1 MKSPPELLGGR
12 REPDALESP
21 YARSR
26 DCCSLSRALSM
37 DISLSRWVEMKE
49 DFWSEDIEPMFD
61 RKLSGMD
68 AACAEAGTPRDV
80 PEEAAPAPAERAAP
94 AAEESMFISP
104 AGPLPVTVGGPEVRA
119 AGMAN
124 RERRSVA

>member
-1 MKSPPELLGGR
+1 VNSPPELLGGR
-12 REPDALESP
+12 REPDAFESP

-26 DCCSLSRALSM
+26 DCCSLSKALSM
-37 DISLSRWVEMKE
+37 EVSLSRWVEMKE
-49 DFWSEDIEPMFD
+49 AFWSADIEPRFE

-68 AACAEAGTPRDV
+68 AACAEAGTPREL
-80 PEEAAPAPAERAAP
+80 PEEAAPADRAAP

-119 AGMAN
+119 AGMAK